1 VRAARRH
8 VAALGPDPSVA
19 GQSLVALGLNSATS
33 LVAGAVLG
41 SITGTFERY
50 PGLLVLVPAAIGL
63 RGNVFSALGSRLSSA
78 IHQGLFRPSLRPG
91 TVTGDNL
98 AAALLLTTGLSLALA
113 VVAKLVALAV
123 GVRHTVP
130 LVELATISIVGGLL
144 ASLVVVVATVALAV
158 GSVRFGWD
166 LDNLIAPVVS
176 TLGDVLTLPALWVAT
191 LLVGH
196 GAASDGLG
204 WVLVAGAVAATGYG
218 VTGGWGGG
226 GAGGRGGRGGRRRR
240 RRTRLRA
247 IVRESWPVLVAAG
260 LLSTLAG
267 VVLEKRLGT
276 FDDLPALLVLVPAFV
291 STGGALGGILA
302 SRLSTGLHLG
312 TVRASAVPGRLAR
325 RDIALV
331 ATLAGPVYVL
341 NAAGAHVTAGLLGT
355 SAPGL
360 GSLLAVTLIAG
371 TATLAL
377 VVAVAYGSSIAA
389 YRAGLDPD
397 SYGIPVVTSATDF
410 LGTLALITTAL
421 ALHLA

>member
-1 VRAARRH
+1 M
-8 VAALGPDPSVA
+8 LGPDTSVA

-41 SITGTFERY
+41 SITGTFEKY

-113 VVAKLVALAV
+113 VVAKGVALAV

-144 ASLVVVVATVALAV
+144 ASLVVVVATVVLAL
-158 GSVRFGWD
+158 GSVRYGWD

-204 WVLVAGAVAATGYG
+204 WALVAGAVAATAYG
-218 VTGGWGGG
+218 VTGGGD
-226 GAGGRGGRGGRRRR
+226 RRRR
-240 RRTRLRA
+240 RLRA

-312 TVRASAVPGRLAR
+312 TVRATAFPGRLAR
-325 RDIALV
+325 RDVALV
-331 ATLAGPVYVL
+331 AALAGPVYVL
-341 NAAGAHVTAGLLGT
+341 NAVGAHVTAGLLGP

-360 GSLLAVTLIAG
+360 GSLLAVTLLAG
-371 TATLAL
+371 AATLVL
-377 VVAVAYGSSIAA
+377 VVAIAYGSSIAA

-397 SYGIPVVTSATDF
+397 TYGIPVVTSATDF
-410 LGTLALITTAL
+410 LGTLALLTTAL
-421 ALHLA
+421 ALSLA

>member
-8 VAALGPDPSVA
+8 VAASVPDPSVV
-19 GQSLVALGLNSATS
+19 GQSFVALGLNSVTS
-33 LVAGAVLG
+33 LIAGAVLG

-113 VVAKLVALAV
+113 VIAELVALAV
-123 GVRHTVP
+123 GVADVVP

-144 ASLVVVVATVALAV
+144 ASLVVVVATVVLAV

-176 TLGDVLTLPALWVAT
+176 TLGDVLTLPALWLAT

-196 GAASDGLG
+196 GTASDGLG
-204 WVLVAGAVAATGYG
+204 WALIAGATGATAYGWATG
-218 VTGGWGGG
+218 
-226 GAGGRGGRGGRRRR
+226 RR
-240 RRTRLRA
+240 RLRA
-247 IVRESWPVLVAAG
+247 IVRESLSVLLAAG

-267 VVLEKRLGT
+267 VVLQQRLDT
-276 FDDLPALLVLVPAFV
+276 FAELPALLVLVPAFV
-291 STGGALGGILA
+291 SSGGALGGILA

-312 TVRASAVPGRLAR
+312 TVRATAVPGRLAR
-325 RDIALV
+325 RDAVLV
-331 ATLAGPVYVL
+331 ATLALPVYAF
-341 NAAGAHVTAGLLGT
+341 NAVGAHVTAGLLGP

-360 GSLLAVTLIAG
+360 GGLLAVTLIAG
-371 TATLAL
+371 AATVAF
-377 VVAVAYGSSIAA
+377 VVGVAYGSSIAA
-389 YRAGLDPD
+389 NRAGLDPD
-397 SYGIPVVTSATDF
+397 TYGIPIVTSSVDF
-410 LGTLALITTAL
+410 LGALVLIATAV
-421 ALHLA
+421 ALHLT